1 MSCLEESGTG
11 LGLGWWPVDRS
22 WVGRRAEDAIGWCP
36 GQVFGVGGLPED
48 RGWGR
53 RPTRQEQRGNKRKGL
68 GGGAGSRAAS
78 LTTGFPRLVIQPQHH

>member
-11 LGLGWWPVDRS
+11 LGLGRWPVDRS

-48 RGWGR
+48 RG
-53 RPTRQEQRGNKRKGL
+53 
-68 GGGAGSRAAS
+68 
-78 LTTGFPRLVIQPQHH
+78 